1 MVEQNVITLM
11 LDDLAQQQPI
21 QTVLSIGLN
30 LANDSS
36 DLNIQFR
43 HFNASAF
50 LNLPFQ
56 QRYDLAIVR
65 LNGPELQQLNTQQ
78 KMQLI
83 VRLRD
88 LWAKRIVIF
97 AERLDEK
104 LMRALGFQQLFDYAL
119 IEQQSVWLFNIL
131 NYKHVPDW
139 LNAKHWA
146 NPENWDKYRW

>member
-1 MVEQNVITLM
+1 MAEQNVITLM

-21 QTVLSIGLN
+21 QTAISIGLN

-36 DLNIQFR
+36 DLNIQFS

-56 QRYDLAIVR
+56 QRYDIALV
-65 LNGPELQQLNTQQ
+65 QLNDSDLLQFSSQQ
-78 KMQLI
+78 KTQLI
-83 VRLRD
+83 VKLRD
-88 LWAKRIVIF
+88 LWAKRIVIC
-97 AERLDEK
+97 ANKADEK
-104 LMRALGFQQLFDYAL
+104 LMRALGFQQLFDYQLA
-119 IEQQSVWLFNIL
+119 EQQCIWLFNIL

-139 LNAKHWA
+139 LNAKYWA